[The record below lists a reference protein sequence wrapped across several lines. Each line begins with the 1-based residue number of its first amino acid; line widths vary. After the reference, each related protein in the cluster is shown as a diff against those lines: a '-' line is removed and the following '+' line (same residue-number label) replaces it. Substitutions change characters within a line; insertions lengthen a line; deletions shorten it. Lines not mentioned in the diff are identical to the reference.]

1 MLGRPIRTVLG
12 WNRPMHEQCLL
23 FLHIPKTG
31 GTSLT
36 TAIRWQYRRVPT
48 ARIVRFDAL
57 NRPPDEIRRVPL
69 EVRSQAKLVMGHFYY
84 GVHKHIPQKCSYV
97 TLLRDPIARV
107 VSRYRHIVRNPSD
120 HFHDVVTGSNISLE
134 DYADSDFDK
143 NQLDNAQTRQ
153 IAGIWPDD
161 PDEAALSTAKANLAS
176 FLTMGLVERFDES
189 LALFQRVLGWGMPI
203 YLGRNSDPAATSRV
217 SDRAVE
223 LIQERNGLDM
233 QLYGYAQGL
242 FARLVKEQGPS
253 FRRRVSALKAMNRA
267 ANVFGREAWPIFRR
281 IVGTK
286 FGTPAER
293 WRASGTGPA
302 MPRR

>member
-1 MLGRPIRTVLG
+1 
-12 WNRPMHEQCLL
+12 MHEQCLL

-57 NRPPDEIRRVPL
+57 NKPPDEIRRVPL

-84 GVHKHIPQKCSYV
+84 GVHNHIPQKCSYV

-134 DYADSDFDK
+134 GYARSEFDR

-161 PDEAALSTAKANLAS
+161 PDETTLLTAKANLSS
-176 FLTMGLVERFDES
+176 FLTIGLVEKFDES
-189 LALFQRVLGWGMPI
+189 LGLFQILLGWGMPI
-203 YLGRNSDPAATSRV
+203 YLNRNSDPTTTLRV
-217 SDRAVE
+217 SDLAVE
-223 LIQERNGLDM
+223 LIQERNKLDLE
-233 QLYGYAQGL
+233 LYSYAQER
-242 FARLVKEQGPS
+242 FAQLVAEQGPS
-253 FRRRVSALKAMNRA
+253 FHRRVSTMMAMNRA
-267 ANVFGREAWPIFRR
+267 ANFVGARTWPIFRK
-281 IVGTK
+281 IVGTG
-286 FGTPAER
+286 FGTPAQR

-302 MPRR
+302 APRR